1 VEKDDDG
8 MSVVTETGISLQEAA
23 EFIWREA
30 DILDDLAYREWLKL
44 WTADGLYIVPI
55 DRDAEDHA
63 AALNVLYDDQGMR
76 EARVKRLL
84 SGFSM
89 SSAPPARTV
98 RTVSRFRTLEADADS
113 ITLRAAQHLVE
124 YKYERTRVLAADV
137 TYRLVRTAGGLAL
150 DRKIVQ
156 LINSDDALFGI
167 GYLL

>member
-1 VEKDDDG
+1 MNVD
-8 MSVVTETGISLQEAA
+8 MATAGISMAEAQ

-30 DILDDLAYREWLKL
+30 DLLDRLDYREWLKL
-44 WTADGLYIVPI
+44 WTAEGEYIVPI
-55 DRDAEDHA
+55 ERDVDDHA
-63 AALNVLYDDQGMR
+63 GALNILHDGTEMR

-98 RTVSRFRTLEADADS
+98 RTVSRFVMLKTAPERVK
-113 ITLRAAQHLVE
+113 LRCAMHIVE
-124 YKYERTRVLAADV
+124 YKYDRTRLLAADV
-137 TYRLVRTAGGLAL
+137 TYRLNVIPGGIAL

-156 LINSDDALFGI
+156 LVNSDDAQFGI

>member
-30 DILDDLAYREWLKL
+30 DILDDLAYRDWLKL
-44 WTADGLYIVPI
+44 WAVDGLYIVPI
-55 DRDAEDHA
+55 DRDATDHA
-63 AALNVLYDDQGMR
+63 AALNILHDDQTMR

-98 RTVSRFRTLEADADS
+98 RTVSRFRVMEQEMDAL
-113 ITLRAAQHLVE
+113 TLRAAQHLVE
-124 YKYERTRVLAADV
+124 YKYERTRLLAADV
-137 TYRLVRTAGGLAL
+137 TYRLVRAGDELAL
-150 DRKIVQ
+150 DRKVVR

>member
-1 VEKDDDG
+1 
-8 MSVVTETGISLQEAA
+8 MNAQTMTAARAGITLQEAA

-30 DILDDLAYREWLKL
+30 DMLDRLDYRPWLKL
-44 WTADGLYIVPI
+44 WTDEGRYIVPI
-55 DRDAEDHA
+55 DREAEDRA
-63 AALNVLYDDQGMR
+63 AALNVAYDDRTMR

-89 SSAPPARTV
+89 SAAPPARTV
-98 RTVSRFRTLEADADS
+98 RTASRFVTLEEGTDRIS
-113 ITLRAAQHLVE
+113 VRCAQHLVE

-137 TYRLVRTAGGLAL
+137 TYRLVRTVDGLAL
-150 DRKIVQ
+150 DEKVVL